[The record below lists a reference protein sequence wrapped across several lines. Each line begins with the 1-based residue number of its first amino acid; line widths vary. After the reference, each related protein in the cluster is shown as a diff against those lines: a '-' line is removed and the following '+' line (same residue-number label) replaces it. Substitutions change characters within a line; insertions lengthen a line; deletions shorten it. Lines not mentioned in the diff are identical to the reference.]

1 MKIYTKMK
9 TNKLG
14 LMMAAMFIA
23 GYSQVGLGQNS
34 SYHIIKGQFSWSEAK
49 SDAENRG
56 GHLAVITSQQE
67 QNVINNIVK
76 SASTYLWL
84 GGASTGGEWKWIT
97 GENWNYTNWS
107 FNEPSN
113 DGAYL
118 SIWANESVTN
128 RDLGTW
134 NDSFIQPSSYRNG
147 YLLEMPPVYQIVKGN
162 FTWTEAK
169 LDAEKRGGHL
179 ATFTDEEEKLN
190 VYNDLDLN
198 NKTDLKYLWV
208 GARKINNQPEWITG
222 EDFVFSILD
231 PNTEDEYIYIDL
243 TRGLQFTDGKDERNY
258 LGYVTIG
265 GYILQSPTY
274 SLIKGN
280 FTWTEAKL
288 DAEKRGGHL
297 ATITSKVE
305 QDIITA
311 LVSAAKS
318 DAWIGGT
325 DEGSEGNWKWITGE
339 SWGYQNW
346 DDEEPNGGQNENHL
360 NVWGTSTGENQAG
373 GDLGTWNDFRDYYRM
388 SYIFEIPTAI
398 DSDGDGL
405 YDDYEIAV
413 GTDPNNSDSDGDGL
427 SDNDELFIHKT
438 NPNRV
443 DTDQDGLSDKD
454 EIIKYSTSPIHK
466 DTDSDGL
473 PDGIEI
479 AEGFDPLVGTE
490 ASDGELSIKTAVELE
505 FFTLKSQRYQL
516 QWSVNLNN
524 WNNDGLPFK
533 GVGGFSSILKSAEE
547 AGVYW
552 RLKVVN

>member
-1 MKIYTKMK
+1 MLAVIM
-9 TNKLG
+9 
-14 LMMAAMFIA
+14 IA
-23 GYSQVGLGQNS
+23 GWLQVGLGQNTY
-34 SYHIIKGQFSWSEAK
+34 YHIIKGNFTWAEAK
-49 SDAENRG
+49 LDAEKKG

-84 GGASTGGEWKWIT
+84 GGTSTGGEWKWIT

-134 NDSFIQPSSYRNG
+134 NDSSIQPSSYRNG

-169 LDAEKRGGHL
+169 LDAEKMGGHL

-208 GARKINNQPEWITG
+208 GAKKINNKTEWITG
-222 EDFVFSILD
+222 EEFVFSILD
-231 PNTEDEYIYIDL
+231 PASHDEFIYIDL

-265 GYILQSPTY
+265 GYILERPTY

-280 FTWTEAKL
+280 FTWAEAKL

-297 ATITSKVE
+297 ATITSKAE
-305 QDIITA
+305 QNIITA
-311 LVSAAKS
+311 IVSEAQS
-318 DAWIGGT
+318 NAWIGGT
-325 DEGSEGNWKWITGE
+325 DEASEGNWKWITEE

-346 DDEEPNGGQNENHL
+346 DNGEPNGGQDENHL
-360 NVWGTSTGENQAG
+360 SVWGAFGGENQANS
-373 GDLGTWNDFRDYYRM
+373 DLGTWNDFRNYYRM
-388 SYIFEIPTAI
+388 GYVLEIPTVI
-398 DSDGDGL
+398 
-405 YDDYEIAV
+405 
-413 GTDPNNSDSDGDGL
+413 DSDGDGL
-427 SDNDELFIHKT
+427 SDNVELFIHKT

-490 ASDGELSIKTAVELE
+490 ASDGELSIRTAVELE

-533 GVGGFSSILKSAEE
+533 GVGGFSSILKSAGE
-547 AGVYW
+547 AGEYW